1 MLRQSTLDQLS
12 QIVGPGNLL
21 TTREDLAA
29 YAYDATPRMGR
40 LPDAV
45 VKPGTT
51 EEVSR
56 ILQMANREGFKVVPR
71 GAGTNLS
78 GGTVPIQGGVV
89 MQLTRLNR
97 VLEVDTE
104 NLTALVEPGVITS
117 DLHAT
122 VEAIGLFYPPDPGS
136 MTVSTM
142 GGNVA
147 ENAGGLR
154 GLKYGVTKDYVIG
167 MEVVLPTGEVITT
180 GGKTVKNVTGYDL
193 TKLMV
198 GSEGTLGVITKIL
211 VRLIPKPE
219 AKKTMLV
226 FYRSLDDAAQTVS
239 AIIANRVI
247 PPTLEFLDNVTIR
260 CVEQYIHAGLPLD
273 MEAMLLIEV
282 DGSRSV
288 VEEDSSKVLQVC
300 REHHA
305 AEIQV
310 AETAEDSLRLATG
323 RRAAL
328 PALARIKPT
337 MVLEDATVPRSQ
349 VAAMVRKIQ
358 GIAEKYDLLIGTFG
372 HAGDGNLHPTI
383 LCDERDT
390 ELMERVDEAVDEMFR
405 AALEL
410 GGTLSG
416 EHGIGL
422 AKAPYMP
429 LELKD
434 AGMKAMI
441 AIKKALDPNNILNP
455 GKMYIDQYAGWQPT
469 GNGHGDAPPSSTHH
483 SSPITHD
490 SPVATEAR

>member
-1 MLRQSTLDQLS
+1 MLDAATLGELAR
-12 QIVGPGNLL
+12 IVGGKNLL
-21 TTREDLAA
+21 TTPEDLAC
-29 YAYDATPRMGR
+29 YGFDATPRLGR

-45 VKPGTT
+45 VMPGST
-51 EEVSR
+51 EEVAEVVK
-56 ILQMANREGFKVVPR
+56 LANRAGFKIVPR

-78 GGTVPIQGGVV
+78 GGSVPIESGVV
-89 MQLTRLNR
+89 VQLTRMNR
-97 VLEVDTE
+97 ILEIDTE

-117 DLHAT
+117 QLHAA

-154 GLKYGVTKDYVIG
+154 GLKYGVTRDYVMG
-167 MEVVLPTGEVITT
+167 LEVVLPTGEVIKC

-193 TKLMV
+193 TRLMT
-198 GSEGTLGVITKIL
+198 GSEGTLGIITKVL

-226 FYRSLDDAAQTVS
+226 YYRSLNDAAETVS
-239 AIIANRVI
+239 SIIAHRVI
-247 PPTLEFLDNVTIR
+247 PPTLEFLDDITVR
-260 CVEQYIHAGLPLD
+260 CVEEYIHAGLPLD
-273 MEAMLLIEV
+273 MEAILLIEV
-282 DGSRSV
+282 DGPESV
-288 VEEDSSKVLQVC
+288 VEADAAKVVRIC
-300 REHHA
+300 REHSA

-310 AETAEDSLRLATG
+310 SETPEDSVRLATG

-337 MVLEDATVPRSQ
+337 MVLEDATVPRGQ
-349 VAAMVRKIQ
+349 VAPMVRRIQ
-358 GIAEKYDLLIGTFG
+358 QIAQEHRLLIGTFG

-383 LCDERDT
+383 VCDERDHD
-390 ELMERVDEAVDEMFR
+390 EMERVEKAVDEIFA

-422 AKAPYMP
+422 SKAAYMP
-429 LELKD
+429 VELKD
-434 AGMKAMI
+434 SGMNAMV
-441 AIKKALDPNNILNP
+441 AIKRALDPNNVLNP
-455 GKMYIDQYAGWQPT
+455 GKMYIDEWRKEAGHA
-469 GNGHGDAPPSSTHH
+469 G
-483 SSPITHD
+483 
-490 SPVATEAR
+490 R

>member
-1 MLRQSTLDQLS
+1 MLDQSTLAELS
-12 QIVGPGNLL
+12 QIVGRENLL
-21 TTREDLAA
+21 TTKEDLIC
-29 YAYDATPRMGR
+29 YGFDATPRLGR
-40 LPDAV
+40 LPEAV

-51 EEVSR
+51 EEISK
-56 ILQMANREGFKVVPR
+56 ILQLANRAGFKVVPR

-78 GGTVPIQGGVV
+78 GGSVPIQGGVV
-89 MQLTRLNR
+89 VQTNR
-97 VLEVDTE
+97 MNRILEIDTE
-104 NLTALVEPGVITS
+104 NLTAWVEPGVVTS
-117 DLHAT
+117 DLHAA

-154 GLKYGVTKDYVIG
+154 GLKYGVTRDYVMG
-167 MEVVLPTGEVITT
+167 LEVVLPTGEVITT

-198 GSEGTLGVITKIL
+198 GSEGTLGIITKIL

-226 FYRSLDDAAQTVS
+226 YYRTLDDAAQTVS
-239 AIIANRVI
+239 SIIARRVI

-260 CVEQYIHAGLPLD
+260 CVEQYIRAGLPLD
-273 MEAMLLIEV
+273 MEAMLLVEV
-282 DGSRSV
+282 DGPSCV
-288 VEEDSSKVLQVC
+288 VEEDAEKVLQVC
-300 REHHA
+300 RDHNA

-310 AETAEDSLRLATG
+310 SQTPEDSLRLATG

-349 VAAMVRKIQ
+349 VAAMVRRVQ
-358 GIAEKYDLLIGTFG
+358 QIAEKHDLLIGTFG

-383 LCDERDT
+383 LCNERDHQ
-390 ELMERVDEAVDEMFR
+390 EMERVEKAVDEIFR

-422 AKAPYMP
+422 SKAPYMP
-429 LELKD
+429 MEMKD
-434 AGMKAMI
+434 AGMKATV
-441 AIKKALDPNNILNP
+441 AIKRALDPNNVLNP
-455 GKMYIDQYAGWQPT
+455 GKMYIDEYA
-469 GNGHGDAPPSSTHH
+469 
-483 SSPITHD
+483 
-490 SPVATEAR
+490 AR

>member
-1 MLRQSTLDQLS
+1 
-12 QIVGPGNLL
+12 
-21 TTREDLAA
+21 
-29 YAYDATPRMGR
+29 
-40 LPDAV
+40 
-45 VKPGTT
+45 
-51 EEVSR
+51 
-56 ILQMANREGFKVVPR
+56 
-71 GAGTNLS
+71 
-78 GGTVPIQGGVV
+78 
-89 MQLTRLNR
+89 MQLTRMNR
-97 VLEVDTE
+97 ILEIDNE
-104 NLTALVEPGVITS
+104 NLTAWVEPGVVTS
-117 DLHAT
+117 DLHAA
-122 VEAIGLFYPPDPGS
+122 VEALVLFYPPDPGS
-136 MTVSTM
+136 MTVSTL

-154 GLKYGVTKDYVIG
+154 GLKYGVTRDYVMG
-167 MEVVLPTGEVITT
+167 LEVVLPTGEVITS

-226 FYRSLDDAAQTVS
+226 YYRTLDDAAQTVS
-239 AIIANRVI
+239 SIIAHRVI

-260 CVEQYIHAGLPLD
+260 CVEQYIQAGLPLD

-282 DGSRSV
+282 DGPACV
-288 VEEDSSKVLQVC
+288 VEEDAEKVLRVC
-300 REHHA
+300 RDHNA

-310 AETAEDSLRLATG
+310 SRTPEDSLRLATG

-349 VAAMVRKIQ
+349 VAAMVRRIQ
-358 GIAEKYDLLIGTFG
+358 QIAQKHELLIGTFG

-383 LCDERDT
+383 VCDERDH
-390 ELMERVDEAVDEMFR
+390 EEMERVEKAVDEIFR

-422 AKAPYMP
+422 SKAPYMP
-429 LELKD
+429 LEMKD
-434 AGMKAMI
+434 AGMKATV
-441 AIKKALDPNNILNP
+441 AIKRALDPNNILNP
-455 GKMYIDQYAGWQPT
+455 GKMYMDEYSKQDGEFGRQRYD
-469 GNGHGDAPPSSTHH
+469 DA
-483 SSPITHD
+483 
-490 SPVATEAR
+490 